1 MFPPIRLLHTRLLV
15 RSRITLARGMSSG
28 ASQQQG
34 ASASTGT
41 PTPTGS
47 RDDLFYD
54 PSITLSRRQREVFTR
69 VEDVPPAP
77 PMDDHGFLYGLKGS
91 DVSALSDAVKR
102 ALSTRTGSLEDLK
115 QFKTAQMIE
124 RLGGNARNSGAS
136 RVQGAW
142 RRWTPSDPGWLAALL
157 SPPAILL
164 SVHLPPPTPS
174 FFIPVNPPFHPH
186 AQSR

>member
-1 MFPPIRLLHTRLLV
+1 MRLLHTRLLV

-34 ASASTGT
+34 ASAST
-41 PTPTGS
+41 PTAS
-47 RDDLFYD
+47 ARDDLFYD

-77 PMDDHGFLYGLKGS
+77 PLDDHGFLYGLKGS

-124 RLGGNARNSGAS
+124 RLGGDARNSGAS
-136 RVQGAW
+136 RVQGAC
-142 RRWTPSDPGWLAALL
+142 L
-157 SPPAILL
+157 SLHSL
-164 SVHLPPPTPS
+164 
-174 FFIPVNPPFHPH
+174 
-186 AQSR
+186 